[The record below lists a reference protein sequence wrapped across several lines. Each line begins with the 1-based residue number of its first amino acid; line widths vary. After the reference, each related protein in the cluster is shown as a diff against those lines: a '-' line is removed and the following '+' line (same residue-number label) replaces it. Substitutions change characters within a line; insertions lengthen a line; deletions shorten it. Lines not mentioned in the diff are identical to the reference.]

1 MPLPGDMELHL
12 VNTIDDA
19 WAFKRWV
26 GERRPED
33 VLGFDTE
40 TSGLNP
46 RAPDAALRLVQIGD
60 QKTGWAIPWE
70 QWGGVARAGRSRGTE
85 LTTR

>member
-1 MPLPGDMELHL
+1 MELHL

-40 TSGLNP
+40 TSGLN
-46 RAPDAALRLVQIGD
+46 RLATRRLVGRFRGNSGAVLRL
-60 QKTGWAIPWE
+60 
-70 QWGGVARAGRSRGTE
+70 R
-85 LTTR
+85 L